1 MIKPRSGNPLSG
13 TPPQVLYV
21 SRPDFGVEINVP
33 QKCLCVTSMCW
44 CVCVCNP
51 VCAATAE
58 GWRKAYLCV
67 SLTARRLALLH
78 LLHRADLRPGGCK
91 PSVYPLLKKI
101 HSVFV
106 VTLTSQVWLLNEPPI
121 PALTVC
127 EQSDSY
133 CCRFFFNVSVYIFV
147 FSEED
152 QFPIG
157 CIWSTGFND
166 SCMELWVNK
175 RPVVISLY
183 RTVTCMETRPAF
195 HLYFKT
201 NT

>member
-1 MIKPRSGNPLSG
+1 MCHRSVCVS
-13 TPPQVLYV
+13 PP
-21 SRPDFGVEINVP
+21 
-33 QKCLCVTSMCW
+33 CVG
-44 CVCVCNP
+44 VCVCNP

-127 EQSDSY
+127 EQSNSY
-133 CCRFFFNVSVYIFV
+133 CYRFFFQCQRLHLCVQRRGS
-147 FSEED
+147 
-152 QFPIG
+152 
-157 CIWSTGFND
+157 
-166 SCMELWVNK
+166 
-175 RPVVISLY
+175 ISDWLY
-183 RTVTCMETRPAF
+183 LKHRLQRQLHGTLGQQTACCDKFIPYGYMYGNPSSIPPLF
-195 HLYFKT
+195 
-201 NT
+201 

>member
-1 MIKPRSGNPLSG
+1 MCHRSVCVS
-13 TPPQVLYV
+13 PP
-21 SRPDFGVEINVP
+21 
-33 QKCLCVTSMCW
+33 CVG
-44 CVCVCNP
+44 VCVCNP

-127 EQSDSY
+127 EQSNSY
-133 CCRFFFNVSVYIFV
+133 CYRFFFQCQRLHLCVQRRGSISDWLYLK
-147 FSEED
+147 
-152 QFPIG
+152 Q
-157 CIWSTGFND
+157 GFND

>member
-1 MIKPRSGNPLSG
+1 MNPQYLHSLSVNS
-13 TPPQVLYV
+13 P
-21 SRPDFGVEINVP
+21 
-33 QKCLCVTSMCW
+33 
-44 CVCVCNP
+44 
-51 VCAATAE
+51 
-58 GWRKAYLCV
+58 
-67 SLTARRLALLH
+67 
-78 LLHRADLRPGGCK
+78 
-91 PSVYPLLKKI
+91 
-101 HSVFV
+101 
-106 VTLTSQVWLLNEPPI
+106 
-121 PALTVC
+121 TVIAV
-127 EQSDSY
+127 DV
-133 CCRFFFNVSVYIFV
+133 FFNVSVYICV